1 MRTSPTHYVAPEA
14 IAITPNANNSYN
26 DLAVYVAP
34 NTVIK
39 VYCPKLGIGVIDNDN
54 FQTWQLAGRNRRLAD
69 SIEGYENT
77 RPYTIYARL
86 EKLNQK
92 NGYVVFAPKQQYG
105 GEWYDKYSYI
115 TKDGLSI
122 SFVEGIDG
130 RTPAAVDDPTY
141 WYVKIGEVTKADN
154 TKQRSVNLDIG
165 ILGTEGWNTEWAL
178 NPDALPLRIDMSY
191 LLSNIVGDEWTAI
204 TKYVRWEQVL
214 HVNAKL
220 VEGWTGTDITRF
232 HHWEITRNTGSEEAD
247 SRWNEAHDGQGSDSG
262 NYTST
267 EFDLYLVHA
276 RGSGDDFNGVM
287 QALFT
292 FTAYQVNPDYTPD
305 SGLPP
310 YLPLTSMA
318 FTVLAETIE
327 TFELEENSSTVT
339 YNPQSGKY
347 VPEIEYDDQT
357 QEYSSESGTTVR
369 VKATNADK
377 ETFYPTDE
385 QIEAIGLHVYYRP
398 VDDDNDPTEL
408 DLVNGRGVLPS
419 APFLDGKS
427 VDVWLQVGEW
437 VAATPDSNIILSRKT
452 ITYIRDGVST
462 PNCIVERQVVFIPTD
477 SDGYVTEDCEVRV
490 PFRVMMGNRRLAI
503 SGATITEDS
512 DSRYATLNGGAIQD
526 ITGTK
531 ITVVGHKAIMQDAT
545 VEGHKA
551 ILGSSYV
558 AGPQAVTIK
567 VSKGVKI
574 DEHLVDLTVT
584 GVDSDGTE
592 YETYAGIE
600 ILGNAAGSAG
610 EDAKEREWIYK
621 RSDSQPETPANPED
635 RTTDD
640 YIPAGWSDRPSGVDN
655 NHKTEWTS
663 WRDYDK
669 GSQQWGDFRQP
680 VIWSHFGRNGQDGDG
695 VEYVFIRTKNNIA
708 PVMDNVQEGYESD
721 EFRPTIT
728 SESQTASQT
737 EQAQTTDDP
746 KGTDKTYKYEWVAK
760 RSMGA
765 PDATTGVRQWTKF
778 TGVGDDYK
786 MSLWSTFAES
796 ITKVSETPYYIKNTT
811 GTRPAENDPDWS
823 ETKPATLNEG
833 EWLFTKTV
841 ITWSDGSK
849 TVLYSSERNP
859 NDGKAGQDIIV
870 DGATVMKYAVSD
882 SNAHQ
887 PTQWSDYDNIKSQIV
902 PGKWLWSQATTN
914 YKKADGSGSA
924 GSSVNYNV
932 SYIGEDGKDG
942 RSIVSITEYY
952 KASANASG
960 ETAPSDDSGWSTNPN
975 TAMSSWNEA
984 NKYLW
989 NYEKITYSSGVTVE
1003 RTIPQVLAIWT
1014 KDGAAGKGIDSITNY
1029 YKVTDSN
1036 DAPSRDDD
1044 GWTTTPQA
1052 PGQGEY
1058 LWNYEKITWLNPAG
1072 TTYTDVQQIGYAGTD
1087 GKSITKKG
1095 PDTIEYVLSTDGV
1108 NPKQGESWST
1118 TRPTPAQG
1126 EYVLVRTT
1134 VHWSDDTTTVLI
1146 SSERNPNDGKAG
1158 QDIIVDGATV
1168 MKYYVGNSN
1177 TTHPADD
1184 SSDWKDL
1191 SQITQEQGK
1200 WLWSQAT
1207 TYYRKADSAAGS
1219 HDAGSSINYNVSY
1232 ISKDGAAGRA
1242 VTSITEYY
1250 KADSSNTPKQKPT
1263 SDDGWSTDPNVQNW
1277 GATDK
1282 YLWNYEKV
1290 EYTESDG
1297 TKTYERTTPQILA
1310 IWTKDGAAGKGID
1323 SIQNHYMISN
1333 SLTPPAKTDS
1343 HWSTTPI
1350 APTAAEPYL
1359 WNYETISWLNPSS
1372 TTDTPIQMIGHFGKD
1387 GISVS
1392 AQYSADGTNWHDTF
1406 QSGDKWMRT
1415 SSDGGTTWTAAMK
1428 IVGENGSETDYSF
1441 GISQYKTTDDAETP
1455 PTDIGENDW
1464 QDNPIE
1470 VTTAKPYLWSRVIQ
1484 KSGDGTATGT
1494 RYIRLT
1500 GEDGADGTSAAS
1512 CFLDKS
1518 AVFVPVDTD
1527 GYVIDDFEAFV
1538 HFSVYCGTAP
1548 ITSKSAQVDEG
1559 GHQQY
1564 IELTGG
1570 KMTDMTGTVITVNNH
1585 TAIIN
1590 EGASVSGHKV
1600 TLTGNYVTSPNALRV
1615 RVQRG
1620 WQIDEHVATL
1630 QVIAEDSDGNEYLCR
1645 APLSIQREVI
1655 AKDGKDGKDGTSI
1668 TKKGSDTIEY
1678 VLSTDGVNPK
1688 QGESWSITRPT
1699 PAQGE
1704 YVLVRTTVHWSD
1716 DTTTVLISSERNPND
1731 GKAGQDIIVDGAT
1744 VMKYAVSDSNAVQ
1757 PTQWSDYD
1765 NIKSQIVPGKWLW
1778 SQATTNYKKADGSG
1792 SAGSSVNYNVSYIGV
1807 NGANG
1812 RAITATSEHYNVSDS
1827 SSTQWNVPTSGDW
1840 ANEWTTDPN
1849 VPDQQGKTQWN
1860 QNKRYL
1866 WNYEKITYQE
1876 SNGNTTI
1883 NRTIPRVV
1891 AIWTKDGKGID
1902 TIVNKYAINNDP
1914 LTVPT
1919 TGWDDDAMAPTAE
1932 NPYLWN
1938 YEVVTWTD
1946 GASTGGIEYAHVIG
1960 HFGKDGI
1967 SVLAQYSA
1975 NGTNWHS
1982 SFQSGDKW
1990 MRTSSDGGTTWSD
2003 AAKIVGENGSETD
2016 YSFGISQYKT
2026 TTNAETAPSD
2036 ITIWSD
2042 NPIEV
2047 TTAKPYLWSRVVKK
2061 DGSGT
2066 AINTSYIRLT
2076 GEDGAD
2082 AQYIYLKGTARDVD
2096 GTITDTIPCEVKVN
2110 GGTSLV
2116 AEQRRG
2122 LNLVTINRQ
2131 TLARV
2136 ESINYDTYGEAAGE
2150 TGARGI
2156 TDLIA
2161 RLGSLDDS
2169 VFVCLVSFD
2178 AIGWQRPADV
2188 TAGTYP
2194 LITALQGYGM
2204 GELPYTATGR
2214 YPFLFIGYKNLGK
2227 GNGLTR
2233 MRNLGAY
2240 TDVVELSV
2248 YVANGALTVKDGK
2261 DGENAIDYKIVFTDP
2276 TFALDP
2282 NTKKNVVSIKG
2293 AVYKDNVKIT
2303 NITVAN
2309 FAMRFVKSDGTVR
2322 ELKAENNDFGIQN
2335 NEFVTSFGNGNVA
2348 DYKTFV
2354 VDYKS
2359 AGTVVTQNSLA
2370 RTVYGEKGM
2379 DAISGYADYL
2389 YSRDDAG
2396 NNRPA
2401 ASASLLGKIDL
2412 LEYHDGNSDRIDICE
2427 GSDGSYSWE
2436 GYGASD
2442 YPDGTMFVCRVDNHI
2457 YRATAN
2463 GWQDEGRFKGDNAVV
2478 YKIEFTDSTF
2488 ALDPNTAQNVVD
2500 VRGIVYKSD
2509 GGNTSVFTTLGTDSS
2524 LELYFLKT
2532 NPVSGQ
2538 PPIQEQIPANL
2549 ITISNGAFS
2558 TNSQDGAP
2566 DRGEMAI
2573 IAIVKIGTG
2582 SNAKEVTRANIP
2594 RGKYGTDGAPGS
2606 RGKRGRSYY
2615 YAQPWQDNPNV
2626 SYLVNDS
2633 VAPYFYLEDDGEY
2646 YVYNPVGD
2654 VNDKVSMHD
2663 MGKPSTSN
2671 PNWEQMQSKFKYLI
2685 TEAIFGN
2692 FAKFGS
2698 AIISG
2703 DWMIST
2709 NGTIDGT
2716 AYNNGALYNN
2726 SAAYTWFDPQ
2736 YPNKSVNTTHSVNG
2750 EEWTGFNF
2758 VPNYAVDLLT
2768 GATYQ
2773 QNAYITNGI
2782 FVDRVDKEYRKTWRA
2797 DQGGAVAIPREYK
2810 FYDVVKGD
2818 KIVETDPVTGEN
2830 KYKIYEDYT
2839 YEGRTYTDYYEYFDV
2854 KKITL
2859 KTNHLF
2865 IYANGILNSGGWQP
2879 GEDAKATLRIKLP
2892 PPQYFVGQTVVITN
2906 KSTGFPTGTLLLEQS
2921 YIEDIDSSHDGW
2933 WNDHIC
2939 MTIKEL
2945 LFDSPDNPYI
2955 SRTVFDYADGEP
2967 VLTGGSWV
2975 EDENNYSIPSTT
2987 SICGIWQLKE
2997 SLTSYNYPEM
3007 LYSIDLNEYD
3017 WLELTAVAG
3026 DYSSKGWVGEPSPA
3040 VVANNL
3046 NKLDASWMIT
3056 RWEKKSNS

>member
-1 MRTSPTHYVAPEA
+1 MRTSPTHYVAPAA

-26 DLAVYVAP
+26 DLAVYIAP
-34 NTVIK
+34 NTRIK
-39 VYCPKLGIGVIDNDN
+39 VFCPRLGIGNADGTFREWI
-54 FQTWQLAGRNRRLAD
+54 LSGKNRRLAE
-69 SIEGYENT
+69 ST

-86 EKLNQK
+86 SKINYED
-92 NGYVVFAPKQQYG
+92 GYLVFAPKQQYN
-105 GEWYDKYSYI
+105 GEWYDKYSCI

-130 RTPAAVDDPTY
+130 RIPAAVDDPNY
-141 WYVKIGEVTKADN
+141 WYVKMGEVSQPNSMTN
-154 TKQRSVNLDIG
+154 QRTVDLDTG
-165 ILGTEGWNTEWAL
+165 ILGTDFWNTEFAL
-178 NPDALPLRIDMSY
+178 NPDALPLRIDMKY
-191 LLSNIVGDEWTAI
+191 LLGNIVGDEWTAV

-232 HHWEITRNTGSEEAD
+232 HHWEITRNTGSDAD
-247 SRWNEAHDGQGSDSG
+247 KTWNEAHDGQGSDSG

-292 FTAYQVNPDYTPD
+292 FTAYEQNPDYTPD

-347 VPEIEYDDQT
+347 VPEIEYDDRT

-398 VDDDNDPTEL
+398 VDDDNAPTEL

-419 APFLDGKS
+419 APFLEGKS

-437 VAATPDSNIILSRKT
+437 QPEEPEEEDSNIILSRKT

-558 AGPQAVTIK
+558 AGPQAVAIK

-574 DEHLVDLTVT
+574 DEHLVSLTVT

-600 ILGNAAGSAG
+600 IVGNAAGSAG
-610 EDAKEREWIYK
+610 EDAKGREWIYK

-640 YIPAGWSDRPSGVDN
+640 YIPAGWSDRPSGVDSN
-655 NHKTEWTS
+655 NMTEWTS

-680 VIWSHFGRNGQDGDG
+680 AIWSHFGRNGQDGDG
-695 VEYVFIRTKNNIA
+695 TEYVFIRTKNNIA
-708 PVMDNVQEGYESD
+708 PVMDDVQEGYESD

-728 SESQTASQT
+728 PESQTASQT

-746 KGTDKTYKYEWVAK
+746 NGTDKTYKYEWVAK

-765 PDATTGVRQWTKF
+765 PDPVTGARVWTKF
-778 TGVGDDYK
+778 TGAGGDYK

-796 ITKVSETPYYIKNTT
+796 ITKVSETPYYIKNKT
-811 GTRPAENDPDWS
+811 GERPAENDPDWS
-823 ETKPATLNEG
+823 ETKPATLDEG

-841 ITWSDGSK
+841 ITWSDSSK

-870 DGATVMKYAVSD
+870 DGATVMKYYVSENNAQHPADD
-882 SNAHQ
+882 S
-887 PTQWSDYDNIKSQIV
+887 SDWKDYSQITLV
-902 PGKWLWSQATTN
+902 KGWWLWAQAKTN
-914 YKKADGSGSA
+914 YKRAEDGSAA
-924 GSSVNYNV
+924 GSSYNYNV
-932 SYIGEDGKDG
+932 SYIGTDGEDGKDGKDG

-1003 RTIPQVLAIWT
+1003 RTTPQILAIWT

-1036 DAPSRDDD
+1036 VAPSRDDK

-1052 PGQGEY
+1052 PGQGQY
-1058 LWNYEKITWLNPAG
+1058 LWNYEKIIWLNPAG

-1087 GKSITKKG
+1087 GKSITVDASKSKTEYAVSQQGTDSSRVSGWSENIPTVPQGQYLWTRITTVFSDDSQTVSYGVSYNAEDGTSVSIVSESVTYAVTKDGNQPADSAFTYQDIPPLSLGDYLWTKAEVHYSDSTTTKSYNVSRLGTDGEEGQPGTDGMTTHFAYAKLKAGQVIPISGKITTDMVEQWSRSVFEGADIIGTYKDREDEDSTNINDYTWTKWKGEDGANGTSAASCFLDKSAVFVPVDTDGYVIDDFEAFVHFSVYCGTAPITAKSAQVDEGGHQQYIELTGGKMTDMTGTVITVNNHTAIISEGASVSGHKVTLTGNYVTSPNALRVRVQRGWQIDEHVATLQVIAEDSDGNEYLCRTPISIQREVIAKDGKDGKDGTSITKKG

-1146 SSERNPNDGKAG
+1146 SSERNPNDG
-1158 QDIIVDGATV
+1158 Q
-1168 MKYYVGNSN
+1168 
-1177 TTHPADD
+1177 P
-1184 SSDWKDL
+1184 
-1191 SQITQEQGK
+1191 
-1200 WLWSQAT
+1200 
-1207 TYYRKADSAAGS
+1207 
-1219 HDAGSSINYNVSY
+1219 
-1232 ISKDGAAGRA
+1232 
-1242 VTSITEYY
+1242 
-1250 KADSSNTPKQKPT
+1250 
-1263 SDDGWSTDPNVQNW
+1263 
-1277 GATDK
+1277 
-1282 YLWNYEKV
+1282 
-1290 EYTESDG
+1290 
-1297 TKTYERTTPQILA
+1297 
-1310 IWTKDGAAGKGID
+1310 
-1323 SIQNHYMISN
+1323 
-1333 SLTPPAKTDS
+1333 
-1343 HWSTTPI
+1343 
-1350 APTAAEPYL
+1350 
-1359 WNYETISWLNPSS
+1359 
-1372 TTDTPIQMIGHFGKD
+1372 
-1387 GISVS
+1387 
-1392 AQYSADGTNWHDTF
+1392 
-1406 QSGDKWMRT
+1406 
-1415 SSDGGTTWTAAMK
+1415 
-1428 IVGENGSETDYSF
+1428 
-1441 GISQYKTTDDAETP
+1441 
-1455 PTDIGENDW
+1455 
-1464 QDNPIE
+1464 
-1470 VTTAKPYLWSRVIQ
+1470 
-1484 KSGDGTATGT
+1484 
-1494 RYIRLT
+1494 
-1500 GEDGADGTSAAS
+1500 
-1512 CFLDKS
+1512 
-1518 AVFVPVDTD
+1518 
-1527 GYVIDDFEAFV
+1527 
-1538 HFSVYCGTAP
+1538 
-1548 ITSKSAQVDEG
+1548 
-1559 GHQQY
+1559 
-1564 IELTGG
+1564 
-1570 KMTDMTGTVITVNNH
+1570 
-1585 TAIIN
+1585 
-1590 EGASVSGHKV
+1590 
-1600 TLTGNYVTSPNALRV
+1600 
-1615 RVQRG
+1615 
-1620 WQIDEHVATL
+1620 
-1630 QVIAEDSDGNEYLCR
+1630 
-1645 APLSIQREVI
+1645 
-1655 AKDGKDGKDGTSI
+1655 
-1668 TKKGSDTIEY
+1668 
-1678 VLSTDGVNPK
+1678 
-1688 QGESWSITRPT
+1688 
-1699 PAQGE
+1699 
-1704 YVLVRTTVHWSD
+1704 
-1716 DTTTVLISSERNPND
+1716 
-1731 GKAGQDIIVDGAT
+1731 GQDIIVDGAT

-1765 NIKSQIVPGKWLW
+1765 AIKSQIVPGKWLW

-1792 SAGSSVNYNVSYIGV
+1792 SAGSSVNYNVSYIGI

-1827 SSTQWNVPTSGDW
+1827 SSTQWNVPASGDW
-1840 ANEWTTDPN
+1840 ANEWTTNPN

-1902 TIVNKYAINNDP
+1902 TIVNWYAINNDP

-1919 TGWDDDAMAPTAE
+1919 TGWDDDAMPPTPA

-1960 HFGKDGI
+1960 HYGKDGI

-1990 MRTSSDGGTTWSD
+1990 MRTSSDGGTTWTA

-2026 TTNAETAPSD
+2026 TDNAQTRPAD
-2036 ITIWSD
+2036 IEIWSD
-2042 NPIEV
+2042 APMDV
-2047 TTAKPYLWSRVVKK
+2047 TSAKPYLWSRVVKK
-2061 DGSGT
+2061 NGSGT
-2066 AINTSYIRLT
+2066 VSSTSYIRLT

-2116 AEQRRG
+2116 AAQSRG

-2150 TGARGI
+2150 SEKRGI

-2161 RLGSLDDS
+2161 KLNSLDDS

-2194 LITALQGYGM
+2194 LITALQDYGM
-2204 GELPYTATGR
+2204 GDLPYTATGR

-2240 TDVVELSV
+2240 TDVAELAV

-2261 DGENAIDYKIVFTDP
+2261 DDYKINFTDP

-2282 NTKKNVVSIKG
+2282 NTGKNVVSIKG
-2293 AVYKDNVKIT
+2293 AVYRNNTKVT
-2303 NITVAN
+2303 NITAAN
-2309 FAMRFVKSDGTVR
+2309 FAMRFKNSDGTVR
-2322 ELKAENNDFGIQN
+2322 ELSSGSDFGVQD
-2335 NEFVTSFGNGNVA
+2335 NEFVTYFGNGETTL
-2348 DYKTFV
+2348 DGYKTFV
-2354 VDYKS
+2354 VDYKP
-2359 AGTVVTQNSLA
+2359 AGTVLTQNSLA
-2370 RTVYGEKGM
+2370 LTVYGEKGM

-2389 YSRDDAG
+2389 YSKDDAG

-2401 ASASLLGKIDL
+2401 ASASQLGKIDL
-2412 LEYHDGNSDRIDICE
+2412 LSYNSSSQDRIAICE
-2427 GSDGSYSWE
+2427 RSGSSYIWK
-2436 GYGASD
+2436 GYGKST

-2457 YRATAN
+2457 YRASAN

-2488 ALDPNTAQNVVD
+2488 AYNPNTARNIVD
-2500 VRGIVYKSD
+2500 IRGVVYKID
-2509 GGNTSVFTTLGTDSS
+2509 GGNTSVFASLGTDSS

-2558 TNSQDGAP
+2558 TNSQDGAS
-2566 DRGEMAI
+2566 DRGEMAML
-2573 IAIVKIGTG
+2573 AIVKIGTG

-2594 RGKYGTDGAPGS
+2594 RGLYGTDGS

-2633 VAPYFYLEDDGEY
+2633 IAPYFYFEDDGEY

-2654 VNDKVSMHD
+2654 VNDSISMHD
-2663 MGKPSTSN
+2663 MGTPDTSN
-2671 PNWEQMQSKFKYLI
+2671 PNWEKMQSKFKYLI
-2685 TEAIFGN
+2685 TEAIFGS

-2709 NGTIDGT
+2709 NGTIDGK

-2750 EEWTGFNF
+2750 EEWTGYNF

-2773 QNAYITNGI
+2773 QNAYITNGV
-2782 FVDRVDKEYRKTWRA
+2782 FVDRVDIEDRRTWQPK
-2797 DQGGAVAIPREYK
+2797 DTWTGGSQPLPKEYK
-2810 FYDVVKGD
+2810 FYQVEKGD
-2818 KIVETDPVTGEN
+2818 ELFTVSKSSQGGSIEET
-2830 KYKIYEDYT
+2830 
-2839 YEGRTYTDYYEYFDV
+2839 YYDV
-2854 KKITL
+2854 SSIKL
-2859 KTNHLF
+2859 KSNHLF
-2865 IYANGILNSGGWQP
+2865 IYASGM
-2879 GEDAKATLRIKLP
+2879 EDAGTEHYSPTEALKATLKIILP
-2892 PPQYFVGQTVVITN
+2892 PPQYFVGQSLVITN
-2906 KSTGFPTGTLLLEQS
+2906 KSTGFPSGTLLLEQA
-2921 YIEDIDSSHDGW
+2921 YVEDIESHLSNWGQ
-2933 WNDHIC
+2933 DHIC

-2945 LFDSPDNPYI
+2945 LVDYPNYAYPADSPTQHNYK
-2955 SRTVFDYADGEP
+2955 DGEP
-2967 VLTGGSWV
+2967 VLTEGIWSEIYIDGSGQIQQV
-2975 EDENNYSIPSTT
+2975 RQRYVVNDFYSV
-2987 SICGIWQLKE
+2987 CGIWKLHE
-2997 SLTSYNYPEM
+2997 SQTGTPYPEV
-3007 LYSIDLNEYD
+3007 LNNIDLNEYD

-3026 DYSSKGWVGEPSPA
+3026 KPEEWFSFITHQLSVSPECIK
-3040 VVANNL
+3040 NNFSDL
-3046 NKLDASWMIT
+3046 YASWMIT
-3056 RWEKKSNS
+3056 RWEKKSTS